1 MTRAGANL
9 TLTTSRALVL
19 DFVRSAGPISRVELA
34 TLTGLTPATMTN
46 VMRQLLTDGLV
57 VEVGRDLSTGGKPR
71 VLLDINPTARFA
83 VGIQLGADSLTYVVT
98 NLGGAIVGRLRT
110 RGAEDSPPALV
121 ISRMAGRAKQLIE
134 DLGIGGQAVI
144 GVGLAAPGSM
154 DLDKGVLLSP
164 PTLGQWSE
172 YPVRAELEAAIGLPV
187 LLDNDGTTSAV
198 GEFWGGDVPDAS
210 TMCAVYLGAG
220 IGAGILIGGTVFRG
234 ASSNVGELGQMW
246 MTAPHSGAAPDT
258 LERVAGPAG
267 VAVAVRRALDAG
279 AESSLELGGTD
290 PIADFTL
297 IATAALLGDP
307 VAVTAITHSA
317 QDLAE
322 AVLIA
327 ANLFDLDFVVLAG
340 PSVAIAG
347 SMYVEIVQKR
357 LDEGFF
363 AKRRHGIEVRL
374 STHATDAAAVGAAAL
389 VLQHQLAPRSFG
401 S

>member
-34 TLTGLTPATMTN
+34 ALTGLTPATMTN

-57 VEVGRDLSTGGKPR
+57 IEVGRDLSTGGKPR

-98 NLGGAIVGRLRT
+98 NLGGAVVGRLRT
-110 RGAEDSPPALV
+110 RGAEDSSPADV
-121 ISRMAGRAKQLIE
+121 VARMAMSANQLID
-134 DLGIGGQAVI
+134 DLGIDGQAVI

-154 DLDKGVLLSP
+154 DIDRGVLLSP
-164 PTLGQWSE
+164 PTLRQWSG
-172 YPVRAELEAAIGLPV
+172 YPLRDALAEATGRPV
-187 LLDNDGTTSAV
+187 LLDNDGTASAV
-198 GEFWGGDVPDAS
+198 GEFWGGDLPNAS
-210 TMCAVYLGAG
+210 TVCTVSMGAG
-220 IGAGILIGGTVFRG
+220 IGAGILLGGTVFRG

-246 MTAPHSGAAPDT
+246 MVSPQSGAAPDT

-267 VAVAVRRALDAG
+267 VAAAVQGALDGG
-279 AESSLELGGTD
+279 AESTLTLGGTD

-297 IATAALLGDP
+297 ISTAAILGDP

-327 ANLFDLDFVVLAG
+327 ANLFDLDCVVLAG

-347 SMYVEIVQKR
+347 SIYVEILQKR
-357 LDEGFF
+357 LSEGFF
-363 AKRRHGIEVRL
+363 AKNRHGIEVRL

-401 S
+401 R

>member
-46 VMRQLLTDGLV
+46 VMRQLLADGLV
-57 VEVGRDLSTGGKPR
+57 IEVGRDLSTGGKPR

-83 VGIQLGADSLTYVVT
+83 VGIQLGADSLTYVLT

-110 RGAEDSPPALV
+110 RGAEDSSPAEV
-121 ISRMAGRAKQLIE
+121 VTRMGLSANQLID
-134 DLGIGGQAVI
+134 DLGIDGNAVI

-154 DLDKGVLLSP
+154 DLDRGVLLSP
-164 PTLGQWSE
+164 PTLPLWSE
-172 YPVRAELEAAIGLPV
+172 YPLRDALEKATGRPV

-210 TMCAVYLGAG
+210 TMCAVYMGAG
-220 IGAGILIGGTVFRG
+220 IGAGILLGGTVFRG

-246 MTAPHSGAAPDT
+246 MVAPRSGAAPDT

-267 VAVAVRRALDAG
+267 VAAAVRRALDAG
-279 AESSLELGGTD
+279 AESSLTLAGTD
-290 PIADFTL
+290 PIADFTQ
-297 IATAALLGDP
+297 ISTAALLGDP
-307 VAVTAITHSA
+307 VAMTAITHSA
-317 QDLAE
+317 QDVAE

-327 ANLFDLDFVVLAG
+327 ANLFDLDCVVLVG

-347 SMYVEIVQKR
+347 SIYAEILQKR
-357 LDEGFF
+357 LNEGFL
-363 AKRRHGIEVRL
+363 AKSRHGVEVRL

>member
-19 DFVRSAGPISRVELA
+19 DFVRSAGPVSRVELA
-34 TLTGLTPATMTN
+34 ALTGLTPATMTN

-57 VEVGRDLSTGGKPR
+57 IEVGRDLSTGGKPR

-110 RGAEDSPPALV
+110 RGAEDSPPAEV
-121 ISRMAGRAKQLIE
+121 VARMARSANQLIE
-134 DLGIGGQAVI
+134 DLGIDGAAVI

-154 DLDKGVLLSP
+154 DIDRGVLLAP
-164 PTLGQWSE
+164 PTLRQWSE
-172 YPVRAELEAAIGLPV
+172 YPLRDALAEATGRPV
-187 LLDNDGTTSAV
+187 LLDNDGTASAV

-210 TMCAVYLGAG
+210 TVCAVYMGAG
-220 IGAGILIGGTVFRG
+220 IGAGILLGGTVFRG

-246 MTAPHSGAAPDT
+246 LTSPRSGAAADT

-267 VAVAVRRALDAG
+267 VAAAVQRALDDG
-279 AESSLELGGTD
+279 AESSLVLGGTD

-297 IATAALLGDP
+297 ISTAALLGDP

-327 ANLFDLDFVVLAG
+327 ANLFDLDCVVLAG

-347 SMYVEIVQKR
+347 SIYVEILQKR
-357 LDEGFF
+357 LSEGFF
-363 AKRRHGIEVRL
+363 AKSRHGIEVRL